1 MVDSV
6 EVFLQEFQRDFY
18 ETREHD
24 VISFAELARDYGI
37 ASDILFV
44 YQGEMLK
51 GLSFDGKRYP
61 AQPLSTGQVQA
72 DISVMVMKG
81 QGGYEI
87 SLDYRRDLYREE
99 TAKGLSRM
107 LAQVLRGMLSCRSLN
122 QISLVSESDIQL
134 LDSFH
139 GPEVSFDRTKTVVDL
154 FREQA
159 GHTPEAAAVIYLDR
173 IYTYAQTDDITDR
186 LAAYIA
192 GLGIGREQT
201 VSVLIPRCEYM
212 VLASLGILKGR
223 SSIPPS

>member
-1 MVDSV
+1 
-6 EVFLQEFQRDFY
+6 
-18 ETREHD
+18 
-24 VISFAELARDYGI
+24 
-37 ASDILFV
+37 
-44 YQGEMLK
+44 
-51 GLSFDGKRYP
+51 
-61 AQPLSTGQVQA
+61 
-72 DISVMVMKG
+72 
-81 QGGYEI
+81 
-87 SLDYRRDLYREE
+87 
-99 TAKGLSRM
+99 
-107 LAQVLRGMLSCRSLN
+107 MLSCRSLN

-212 VLASLGILKGR
+212 VLASLGILKAGAAYQPLDSTYPKR
-223 SSIPPS
+223 SEEHTSELQSQR